1 MELCSKK
8 LFRHE
13 EHRVSGT
20 THGDDFVVAGPT
32 DSLAELNNK
41 LGRGVPNQD
50 KIPHLRANG
59 EHQSIENEYALG
71 TGRNCA
77 PA

>member
-1 MELCSKK
+1 MELCSKN

-13 EHRVSGT
+13 GHRVSGT

-59 EHQSIENEYALG
+59 EHQSIENKVALG